1 MKIVDRELMAQW
13 NIRRSGFARLF
24 SGLPRFVAR
33 VHTDQRGTISILTIP
48 TLIFFVM
55 LLGMLINVGKH
66 VDDKIKVQNA
76 SDAAAYTGGTVLA
89 RGMNT
94 LAFTNHLLSDIF
106 ALTAIMREAR
116 DKHSDQFI
124 PEILQAWS
132 TLGPIFARA
141 EFPKFKSLGGAIPPK
156 VPLEQDLVRTYS
168 EMAQAISPIVLPVLE
183 YVLQERL
190 IPRFQRALV
199 RNLPGVAQNASSEV
213 ARRYGAPGNGQQQS
227 PQQTQGVPMTALLW
241 RTSVL
246 PVGYPDENDPLL
258 RTLPAVDPAPTDG
271 TDYNAVG
278 SSGTQYLA
286 IATRQREVLA
296 REYLRHWNAWTNP
309 NDYFDDFVQFF
320 DMEGKMSQYAN
331 LWRIFCCGQL
341 LRLLSEYP
349 ETNLPHVIRLTNNGL
364 EPDQL
369 RTMADQQAIN
379 QYIDANF
386 NFLGVAYRS
395 PIAETSPGMF
405 KNRLVTSP
413 SASNPVGFAEVSVF
427 IPRPRHRCCPWA
439 WPVYTQN
446 GVSWAHNRDNWP
458 TEWNL
463 INQNWTAQ
471 ILPVVSD
478 NLISVLQSPMT
489 QQFVQGYQPP
499 NLGSVTPQQ
508 IRQVNT
514 H

>member
-1 MKIVDRELMAQW
+1 MNTVDRDLAALWVVGHTPRATFMAHL
-13 NIRRSGFARLF
+13 G
-24 SGLPRFVAR
+24 RFVAR

-48 TLIFFVM
+48 TLVFFVM
-55 LLGMLINVGKH
+55 LLGMLINVGRH

-76 SDAAAYTGGTVLA
+76 SDAAAYTGGAVLA

-94 LAFTNHLLSDIF
+94 LAFTNHLLSDVF

-116 DKHSDQFI
+116 DKNSDQFI

-132 TLGPIFARA
+132 QIGPIFARA
-141 EFPKFKSLGGAIPPK
+141 DFPKFRTLGQAIPQK
-156 VPLEQDLVRTYS
+156 VPLEQELVRTYS
-168 EMAQAISPIVLPVLE
+168 EMAQAISPLVLPVLE

-190 IPRFQRALV
+190 IPNFQRALV
-199 RNLPGVAQNASSEV
+199 RNLPGVAQNATAEV
-213 ARRYGAPGNGQQQS
+213 ARRYDNPGNSQQS
-227 PQQTQGVPMTALLW
+227 QPQSQGVPLTGLLW

-278 SSGTQYLA
+278 SSGVQYLA

-349 ETNLPHVIRLTNNGL
+349 ETNLPHVIRLTSNGL

-369 RTMADQQAIN
+369 RALGDPQAIN

-395 PIAETSPGMF
+395 PITETSPGMF

-413 SASNPVGFAEVSVF
+413 SGADPVAFAEVSVF

-446 GVSWAHNRDNWP
+446 GISWAHHIDNWP

-463 INQNWTAQ
+463 INQNWTTQ
-471 ILPVVSD
+471 LMPVVSD
-478 NLISVLQSPMT
+478 NLIPILQSPMT

-499 NLGSVTPQQ
+499 NLGGLTPQQ